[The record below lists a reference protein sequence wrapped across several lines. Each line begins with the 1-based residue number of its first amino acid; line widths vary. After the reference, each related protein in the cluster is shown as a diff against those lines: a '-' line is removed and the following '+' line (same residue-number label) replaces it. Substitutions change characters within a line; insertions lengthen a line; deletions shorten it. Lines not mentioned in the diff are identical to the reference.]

1 MNKLPVTVISG
12 FLGAGK
18 TTLLNHILNNTQGL
32 KVAVIVN
39 DMAAVNI
46 DAALIERGAEG
57 IAKREEKLVELTN
70 GCICCTLRED
80 LLQEVRA
87 LAESGRYDY
96 LVIEGTGIAEP
107 LPIAAT
113 FDFTDEHGQSLSDVA
128 KLDTM
133 VTVVDATNMLNEYSS
148 IEMLRERDA
157 SLGEAEERSIVDLM
171 VEQVEFADVV
181 IINKASDVPLKRLN
195 IVKALVRALNA
206 DAEILL
212 ADNAQ
217 VPLEKV
223 LNTGRFNFEKAES
236 HPLWA
241 KELYGWAEHT
251 PETLEYGISSFVYRE
266 KRPFHPARFQ
276 AFVQQPWHGILRAK
290 GLFWL
295 ATRPDYV
302 GELAQ
307 AGPQVR
313 TKGVGRWWVAID
325 RANWPTDPE
334 WLSMMQG
341 RWDKTYADRLNELV
355 FIGLD
360 YNEATLRAQLDTC
373 LLTDA
378 ELAMGPQAWASLP
391 DPFPR
396 WGKNA
401 GINP

>member
-1 MNKLPVTVISG
+1 MQRLPVTVISG

-18 TTLLNHILNNTQGL
+18 TTLLNHILNNNQGL

-39 DMAAVNI
+39 DMASVNI

-57 IAKREEKLVELTN
+57 LARREEKLVELSN

-80 LLQEVRA
+80 LLHEVRA

-113 FDFTDEHGQSLSDVA
+113 FDFRDEQGQSLSDVA
-128 KLDTM
+128 RLDTM

-157 SLGEAEERSIVDLM
+157 SLGEGEERSIVDLM

-181 IINKASDVPLKRLN
+181 IINKVSEVDAQRLN
-195 IVKALVRALNA
+195 IVQALVRALNA
-206 DAEILL
+206 DAEIIL
-212 ADNAQ
+212 ADYAA
-217 VPLEKV
+217 VPLERV
-223 LNTGRFNFEKAES
+223 LNTGLFDFAKAEN

-251 PETLEYGISSFVYRE
+251 PETLEYGIGSFVYRE
-266 KRPFHPARFQ
+266 KRPFHPVRLQQFIN
-276 AFVQQPWHGILRAK
+276 QPWHGILRAK

-307 AGPQVR
+307 AGPQIR
-313 TKGVGRWWVAID
+313 TKGVGKWWVAIPHEQ
-325 RANWPTDPE
+325 WPSDTE
-334 WLSMMQG
+334 WLAMMQG
-341 RWDKTYADRLNELV
+341 RWDKTYGDRMNELV

-360 YNEATLRAQLDTC
+360 YNEAEIRTQLDDC

-378 ELAMGPQAWASLP
+378 ELAKGPTGWKALP
-391 DPFPR
+391 DTFPQ
-396 WGKNA
+396 WGK
-401 GINP
+401 